1 MLESQVAKRIENY
14 EPASR
19 QQKVALFL
27 HSAHTRVA
35 INRLNIRAHF
45 ALVIGFSIFISIV
58 TTVFV
63 ASK

>member
-27 HSAHTRVA
+27 HSAHTRGPGHHTIDGLPKA
-35 INRLNIRAHF
+35 QGGEERQRGERMHMIR
-45 ALVIGFSIFISIV
+45 GS
-58 TTVFV
+58 
-63 ASK
+63 